1 MKYKVVYE
9 KKALKSL
16 SKIDKSQRNIILSW
30 IDKNLVDTDDP
41 KKYGKALK
49 GNLKEYW
56 RYRVGNYR
64 ILADIDD
71 KQIKIIIFNIGH
83 RKDIYN

>member
-1 MKYKVVYE
+1 MYKV
-9 KKALKSL
+9 KITDKAMKTLQKMDRQ
-16 SKIDKSQRNIILSW
+16 IARMILAW
-30 IDKNLVDTDDP
+30 IEKNLEGTHDP
-41 KKYGKALK
+41 RIKGKGLSNNRK
-49 GNLKEYW
+49 GIW

-71 KQIKIIIFNIGH
+71 HELIILLVELGH